1 MNGRVLSVSLSS
13 LVGVVVFLW
22 QRHVAARERVRLD
35 RLREE
40 AERERSNA
48 EVRLAAKAEE
58 MDRLRED
65 DAEALRRQAGQFAAQ
80 ISDLNDKLGAAQAKT
95 EAAQAEVRRLE
106 SDAKASRTAREA
118 QEQRIADMK
127 RHYEDLLG
135 KMKDEFKSLSEDVL
149 KAKTEPLEKNGV
161 ASMAKCAD
169 SLRQEL
175 ESFRKRADKINEED
189 VARTAELKAGIRL
202 LLDQTKG
209 ISEEADKL
217 AAAIRSEAQVTGQ
230 WGEVQLMRVLEL
242 GGLTRT
248 VDYDYQE
255 AFASPESDRVD
266 KRTDVLV
273 KMPEDRWIV
282 IDAKTTMAA

>member
-1 MNGRVLSVSLSS
+1 MNGWVLSVFLSS

-106 SDAKASRTAREA
+106 SDAK
-118 QEQRIADMK
+118 
-127 RHYEDLLG
+127 
-135 KMKDEFKSLSEDVL
+135 
-149 KAKTEPLEKNGV
+149 N
-161 ASMAKCAD
+161 
-169 SLRQEL
+169 
-175 ESFRKRADKINEED
+175 
-189 VARTAELKAGIRL
+189 
-202 LLDQTKG
+202 
-209 ISEEADKL
+209 
-217 AAAIRSEAQVTGQ
+217 
-230 WGEVQLMRVLEL
+230 
-242 GGLTRT
+242 
-248 VDYDYQE
+248 
-255 AFASPESDRVD
+255 
-266 KRTDVLV
+266 
-273 KMPEDRWIV
+273 
-282 IDAKTTMAA
+282 